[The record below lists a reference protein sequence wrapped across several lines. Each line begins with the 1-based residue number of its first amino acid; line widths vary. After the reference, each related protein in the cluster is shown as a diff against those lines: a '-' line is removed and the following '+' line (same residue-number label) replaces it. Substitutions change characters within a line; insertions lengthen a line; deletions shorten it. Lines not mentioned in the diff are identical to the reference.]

1 MPHSQQNAIPLGV
14 YLFDRLKQLGIRS
27 IFGVPGDYNL
37 RLLDFIEPAG
47 LHWVGNCN
55 ELNAAYA
62 ADGYSRIHGLGVVIT
77 TFGVGE
83 LSAING
89 IAGAYA
95 ERAPVIHIVGT
106 PSRNL
111 QSSRALVH
119 HTFIDGEYRRF
130 AAMHA
135 HVTAA
140 QVNIS
145 DAHQAPDQIDWI
157 IEQVMAHQRPVYLQM
172 PEDMADIK
180 VSASNIHARPTISPL
195 PPIAEDDLKHVSK
208 ILSRM
213 YSAKRP
219 LILVDGESRNMGALD
234 EIDQLIKATNWPT
247 WTSAFGKGLVNEEL
261 TNVRGVCLANYG
273 DEASSAYFKSSDLV
287 LFLGPHLSNINTH
300 IFTSIPD
307 ENVTITFS
315 PEQIEIDGQ
324 IIRDVSPRRILQNIL
339 KGLDAPRLA
348 KVDGPSTAS
357 QPLPNPSPSEALSQN
372 LFYPFINPMF
382 RRGDIVL
389 TETGTAAEGGQVF
402 RLPRDCRFFTAVT
415 WLSIGFMLPATL
427 GAALAQRDLAPAG
440 QEGTKRAILF
450 IGDGSLQMTAQEL
463 GTIIKE
469 NLDVVVIIINN
480 NGYTIERV
488 IHGRKAGYNDIAQW
502 NHDHALGL
510 FGLGNEESSRRYFVA
525 RTWGE
530 LRTALDSKQLQL
542 NDGVV
547 VIEVFM
553 DQEDCT
559 GELRDLLAEQI
570 SKEKSTV

>member
-1 MPHSQQNAIPLGV
+1 MPSLWGHIYSIGSNSSVSIPSSAFPETTTYACSTLSN
-14 YLFDRLKQLGIRS
+14 RLVFTGSETAMSSTPHTQPTATQGFTVSVSSSPPL
-27 IFGVPGDYNL
+27 
-37 RLLDFIEPAG
+37 
-47 LHWVGNCN
+47 
-55 ELNAAYA
+55 
-62 ADGYSRIHGLGVVIT
+62 
-77 TFGVGE
+77 GVGE

-95 ERAPVIHIVGT
+95 ERAPVIHIVGS

-140 QVNIS
+140 QANIS

-157 IEQVMAHQRPVYLQM
+157 IEQVMVHQRPVYLQI

-180 VSASNIHARPTISPL
+180 VSASNLHTRPTISPT
-195 PPIAEDDLKHVSK
+195 PPIAEDDPKYVSK
-208 ILSRM
+208 ILDRM

-219 LILVDGESRNMGALD
+219 LILVDGESRNIRALD

-261 TNVRGVCLANYG
+261 ANVRGVYLANYG
-273 DEASSAYFKSSDLV
+273 DEASSVYFKSSDLV
-287 LFLGPHLSNINTH
+287 FFLGPHLSNINTH

-307 ENVTITFS
+307 ENVTIEFS
-315 PEQIEIDGQ
+315 PEQLRIDGQ
-324 IIRDVSPRRILQNIL
+324 IVRDVSPRRILQNIL
-339 KGLDAPRLA
+339 KSLDAPRLA
-348 KVDGPSTAS
+348 KVNGPSIAS
-357 QPLPNPSPSEALSQN
+357 QLFPNPSPSEPLSQT
-372 LFYPFINPMF
+372 LFYPFVNPMF

-415 WLSIGFMLPATL
+415 WLSIGYMLPATL
-427 GAALAQRDLAPAG
+427 GAALAQRDLAPTG
-440 QEGTKRAILF
+440 QKTTKRTILF

-469 NLDVVVIIINN
+469 NLNVVIVIINN

-488 IHGRKAGYNDIAQW
+488 IHGRKAEYNDIAQW
-502 NHDHALGL
+502 NHNHALGL
-510 FGLGNEESSRRYFVA
+510 FGLGDEESARRYYA
-525 RTWGE
+525 TRTWGE
-530 LRTALDSKQLQL
+530 LKTALGSEQVQ
-542 NDGVV
+542 NNEGVV

-570 SKEKSTV
+570 SREKGTA